1 MISNLIIPVI
11 VLFIIIYGF
20 KKDINIYEEFLVGV
34 KEGLEISLKLF
45 PTIFTVI
52 LAINIFITSLSNCKF
67 KFSFKNRN
75 FIILMIQ
82 MILTILSI
90 YLVYTLTK
98 VVLTEVLIAIISIMV
113 IIYGIMI
120 FIAKKWQG

>member
-1 MISNLIIPVI
+1 MMAIPLVEQ
-11 VLFIIIYGF
+11 FT
-20 KKDINIYEEFLVGV
+20 EFVV
-34 KEGLEISLKLF
+34 FS
-45 PTIFTVI
+45 I